1 MPASPTTLPPLAM
14 NAILL
19 TVFVGFILVN
29 FFILLFL
36 RYRSQ
41 AQASSPERDSLLP
54 FEEEAAR
61 PARASLL
68 PATALE
74 TPDARPSPLAH

>member
-1 MPASPTTLPPLAM
+1 M

-19 TVFVGFILVN
+19 TVFVGFVLVN

-36 RYRSQ
+36 RYRHQ

-54 FEEEAAR
+54 FEEETSR
-61 PARASLL
+61 PAGATLL
-68 PATALE
+68 PAAALK
-74 TPDARPSPLAH
+74 TPAAQSPHLAH